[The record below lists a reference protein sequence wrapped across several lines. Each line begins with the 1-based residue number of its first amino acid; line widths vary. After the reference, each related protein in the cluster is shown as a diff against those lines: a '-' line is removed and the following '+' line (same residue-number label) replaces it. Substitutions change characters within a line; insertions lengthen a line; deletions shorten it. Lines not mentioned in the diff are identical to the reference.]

1 MIIECVNCSKK
12 FNVNADLIPS
22 AGRTIQCGSCNHV
35 WFYKKDQNIYKKSQ
49 TPELLITETFPNLST
64 SENKKNKK
72 KPQKNLNYSKKETSA
87 LVKYDKKQNFTI
99 GKFLSYLIVMIV
111 SFVALLIVIDTF
123 KKPLYKFFP
132 ELEFLLFSLFE
143 TIKDIILFS
152 KNLIA

>member
-1 MIIECVNCSKK
+1 MIITCPNCNKQFKIDNSLIHDEGR
-12 FNVNADLIPS
+12 DL
-22 AGRTIQCGSCNHV
+22 QCGSCNHV
-35 WFYKKDQNIYKKSQ
+35 WFYKKDQNISKKSQ
-49 TPELLITETFPNLST
+49 KQESLITETFPISST
-64 SENKKNKK
+64 SENKK
-72 KPQKNLNYSKKETSA
+72 KPQKNLNYSKKDSSA
-87 LVKYDKKQNFTI
+87 LVKYDRKQNFSI